1 MDFGRMYS
9 SRTLPS
15 AVNEFDSSDW
25 LIRIYHGVDSII
37 LVRSQEGN
45 TSQLLLP
52 ISIRTNVKFCC
63 LAYCQNIH
71 FQLYKCLHLRIW
83 LWVIKSWKTF
93 KKGPIQAW
101 KSFLVNKAFFTC
113 MNCKWHIFSNRIL
126 HGVHMWSVLFILL
139 IIWNIS
145 CHVIKKCVFS
155 VLWKIYE
162 QHICVLLLNSAK
174 YIIRPTP

>member
-9 SRTLPS
+9 SRTLSS

-37 LVRSQEGN
+37 LVRSQEGY

-93 KKGPIQAW
+93 KKKVQCKQCNA
-101 KSFLVNKAFFTC
+101 SFLVHKAFFTR

-126 HGVHMWSVLFILL
+126 HGVHMWSILFILL
-139 IIWNIS
+139 IMP
-145 CHVIKKCVFS
+145 CD
-155 VLWKIYE
+155 
-162 QHICVLLLNSAK
+162 
-174 YIIRPTP
+174 

>member
-1 MDFGRMYS
+1 MVFGRMYS

-37 LVRSQEGN
+37 RQESGGLHQSAVAPHIYQDKCQNSVALLTVR
-45 TSQLLLP
+45 
-52 ISIRTNVKFCC
+52 ISISSSTNV
-63 LAYCQNIH
+63 
-71 FQLYKCLHLRIW
+71 YKCLHLRIW

-93 KKGPIQAW
+93 LKKVQC
-101 KSFLVNKAFFTC
+101 KQCNSSFLVNKAFFTC

-139 IIWNIS
+139 IMP
-145 CHVIKKCVFS
+145 CD
-155 VLWKIYE
+155 
-162 QHICVLLLNSAK
+162 
-174 YIIRPTP
+174 

>member
-1 MDFGRMYS
+1 MS
-9 SRTLPS
+9 
-15 AVNEFDSSDW
+15 
-25 LIRIYHGVDSII
+25 GVRRVTPVSCCSPY
-37 LVRSQEGN
+37 LSGQM
-45 TSQLLLP
+45 S
-52 ISIRTNVKFCC
+52 KFCC

-145 CHVIKKCVFS
+145 CPVIKKCVFT
-155 VLWKIYE
+155 VLWWKLYEQYIYE
-162 QHICVLLLNSAK
+162 QCKI
-174 YIIRPTP
+174 YYPT